1 VNLWRWLFGP
11 ADDKDGYEPDDD
23 TGGWEHLPDRDC
35 GCTPCTKRWQAAVH
49 EAGHIVAY
57 DHYGEEWLWAEI
69 NEGHG
74 LVKSGPGELEA
85 DGVYVYMVIGQAGDV
100 AEEMVLGAAVGS
112 GGDAANVAALAAR
125 WGDPDGETRAWDDA
139 TDLVAANLDAV
150 EGYAD
155 ELFEKGVI
163 YP

>member
-1 VNLWRWLFGP
+1 
-11 ADDKDGYEPDDD
+11 
-23 TGGWEHLPDRDC
+23 
-35 GCTPCTKRWQAAVH
+35 
-49 EAGHIVAY
+49 
-57 DHYGEEWLWAEI
+57 
-69 NEGHG
+69 
-74 LVKSGPGELEA
+74 
-85 DGVYVYMVIGQAGDV
+85 VIGQAGDV